1 MKTIYADFNAM
12 TESGHVS
19 LTTVG
24 SQEDIARTGLRP
36 GDWAWLSDGELI
48 VGAQLAIDDRH
59 GLVGVA
65 DWETLVHLDDEGAND
80 FDLVSRELAALLIKE
95 PYSKANEPRLFQLLA
110 ELEHIAPHIGNDWP
124 EPPAFRRAVALRQ
137 MGKLRLALLEANEA
151 RQAQPDSPMVI
162 FLELDLLR
170 LEDLPSAGKE
180 AERIAE
186 AASVPALV
194 LSGCIN
200 VLATQAEQAADD
212 EFKLIADRVLALCRR
227 LDQAPDRDQPGE
239 PLLALAEFNR
249 GLVHLRASR
258 ISQAQN
264 AFRRAQQIYPTG
276 PMLDAIAA
284 LETYDRHAREV
295 ARRVREIAEQWSPP
309 TPVAA

>member
-12 TESGHVS
+12 TEAGHVS

-24 SQEDIARTGLRP
+24 SQAEIARAGLRP

-59 GLVGVA
+59 GLVGVT
-65 DWETLVHLDDEGAND
+65 DWDTLVHLDDEGAND
-80 FDLVSRELAALLIKE
+80 FNLVSRELAALLIEE

-110 ELEHIAPHIGNDWP
+110 QLEHIAPHAGDVWP
-124 EPPAFRRAVALRQ
+124 QPPGFRRAVALRQ
-137 MGKLRLALLEANEA
+137 MGKLRLALLEAKDA
-151 RQAQPDSPMVI
+151 RHAQPDNPMVV

-170 LEDLPSAGKE
+170 LEDLPSAVKE

-186 AASVPALV
+186 APGAPALV

-200 VLATQAEQAADD
+200 VLATQAEQTDADQ
-212 EFKLIADRVLALCRR
+212 FKPIAERVLALCRR

-249 GLVHLRASR
+249 GLVHLRAGR
-258 ISQAQN
+258 ISQAQS

-284 LETYDRHAREV
+284 LATYDLRAREI
-295 ARRVREIAEQWSPP
+295 ARGVRVIAEQWLPP
-309 TPVAA
+309 RTIAA